1 MRKIVIKVLSIAL
14 LCCCTAV
21 PVLAADLNIGVV
33 NVARLLDEAPQA
45 RSAMK
50 ALQDEFAPRQREIQ
64 SQEQELRSR
73 QEEIE
78 RDVAVMGETERRDAE
93 KDLRERARDLARKQ
107 NEYLEDLNLR
117 RNEELGRLQR
127 ALMEE
132 VQTFA
137 RQKNYDLI
145 VGDGVLFASGNVDV
159 TAEVL
164 AGLERSFQS
173 SN

>member
-1 MRKIVIKVLSIAL
+1 MSKFVSIILTIFA
-14 LCCCTAV
+14 LCCISLNVAQ
-21 PVLAADLNIGVV
+21 AADLNIGVV
-33 NVARLLDEAPQA
+33 NIARLLDEAPQA
-45 RSAMK
+45 KSAMK
-50 ALQDEFAPRQREIQ
+50 ALQDEFAPRQRDIQ
-64 SQEQELRSR
+64 SQEQDLRAR
-73 QEEIE
+73 EEEIK
-78 RDVAVMGETERRDAE
+78 RNVSVMGETERRDAE
-93 KDLRERARDLARKQ
+93 RDLREKARDLARKQ

-137 RQKNYDLI
+137 RQENYDLI

-159 TAEVL
+159 TAQVL
-164 AGLERSFQS
+164 AGLERSFQA